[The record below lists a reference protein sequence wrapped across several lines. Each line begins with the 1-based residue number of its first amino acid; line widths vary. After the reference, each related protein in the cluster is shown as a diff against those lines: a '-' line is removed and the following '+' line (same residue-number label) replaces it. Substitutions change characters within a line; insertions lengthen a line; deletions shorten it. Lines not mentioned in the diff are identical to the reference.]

1 MTRGVERASV
11 IENNTVAN
19 IEALLKAA
27 RENDIPVFI
36 SPHYYFPT
44 DHGWKFERALELL
57 MHNIGMFDRKGP
69 LNLEGFQGSGAAR
82 PWCQIPTR
90 STAPKT
96 TT

>member
-1 MTRGVERASV
+1 MAFKLSQGNTPFGVISV
-11 IENNTVAN
+11 LAIHFSIKKLIYCHRMHDT
-19 IEALLKAA
+19 
-27 RENDIPVFI
+27 
-36 SPHYYFPT
+36 PT

-82 PWCQIPTR
+82 PWCQIHTR